1 MGFSALVVDPVLE
14 SRSRFRK
21 LAEDHSA
28 FDRCLAS
35 PTLSEGLHRLNN
47 TERKWDAVYI
57 STRFDPLVVSRFI
70 ARVRTSEASTDA
82 ANLIMV
88 SRDST
93 NTSMKQF
100 ELGHPDG
107 YLLEPV
113 ISKDLNGSVKF
124 LKNFME
130 QRDKRRQAAQEP
142 INYRALCARL
152 AVAVD
157 KGKPGLKDL
166 RDISAKLKDF
176 TSEQREQFYLEMTE
190 YFSNIELPLL
200 DSLGLSKR

>member
-1 MGFSALVVDPVLE
+1 MGFSALVLDPVLE
-14 SRSRFRK
+14 SRSRFKK

-28 FDRCLAS
+28 FDRCVAS
-35 PTLSEGLHRLNN
+35 STLSEGMHRLSNV
-47 TERKWDAVYI
+47 EKKWDAVYI

-70 ARVRTSEASTDA
+70 VRARNTEASADA

-100 ELGHPDG
+100 EMGHPDG
-107 YLLEPV
+107 YLLEP
-113 ISKDLNGSVKF
+113 IIAKDLNGSVKF
-124 LKNFME
+124 LKNFVE
-130 QRDKRRQAAQEP
+130 QRDRRRQAAQEP

-157 KGKPGLKDL
+157 KGKPGLKD
-166 RDISAKLKDF
+166 RREISAKLKEF
-176 TSEQREQFYLEMTE
+176 SPEQRDQFYLEMTE
-190 YFSNIELPLL
+190 YFSNIEMPLL
-200 DSLGLSKR
+200 DTLRMTRP